1 MVFRQSR
8 RNSLISRRMA
18 IDLAEYRPCFQFAFL
33 DRSRPSG
40 VRGPVLLPPCILH
53 LPFFI
58 AGALQGVPFLVLAP
72 HLGPFIKL
80 FFAQG
85 LFIAYFCPPPW
96 LTTPTTACPPALTW
110 TCSTIIFCSPPV
122 RYFFKAS
129 ICAMKVR
136 SILVA

>member
-1 MVFRQSR
+1 MVFLHWL
-8 RNSLISRRMA
+8 RNSLISRRAA

-58 AGALQGVPFLVLAP
+58 AGDLQGVPFLVLAP

-85 LFIAYFCPPPW
+85 LFIGFFAPPLVDHTNYCLSPFIDMDVFDDHLL
-96 LTTPTTACPPALTW
+96 LT
-110 TCSTIIFCSPPV
+110 
-122 RYFFKAS
+122 AS
-129 ICAMKVR
+129 SVLLQSLHLCDE
-136 SILVA
+136 SS